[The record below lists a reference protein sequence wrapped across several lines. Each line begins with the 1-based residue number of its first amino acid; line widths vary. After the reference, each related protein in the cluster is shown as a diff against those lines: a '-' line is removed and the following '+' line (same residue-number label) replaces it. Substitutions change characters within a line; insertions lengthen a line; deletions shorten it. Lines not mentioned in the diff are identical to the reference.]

1 MSTSASLPV
10 LHTTYTYTYS
20 GTFMYGVLCMLV
32 VFGGHRGDMKE
43 SGRQGFCLDKSKG
56 LMVCMMHSV

>member
-32 VFGGHRGDMKE
+32 VFGGHRGGYE
-43 SGRQGFCLDKSKG
+43 GVRETRFLSRQ
-56 LMVCMMHSV
+56 V